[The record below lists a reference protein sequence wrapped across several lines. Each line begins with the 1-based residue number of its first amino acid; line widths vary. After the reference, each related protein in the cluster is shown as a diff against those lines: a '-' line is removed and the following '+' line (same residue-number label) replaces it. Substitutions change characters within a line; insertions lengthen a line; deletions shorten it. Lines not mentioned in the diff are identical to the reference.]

1 MARTNYNL
9 TDEEVKERVFQVADY
24 IISTGSS
31 TRKTAKYFTEHYFAI
46 SNATVHEYLHKRLP
60 KLDAERYQKVMK
72 IIELN
77 TPKTIED
84 AETKIRIYQAAS
96 LILQDYSIDE
106 IVEALHSTY
115 DIIYDDLTSR
125 LPKLDV
131 KIAEDVK
138 KKLLEHRLQNL
149 PQYKDNIPASFFTP
163 KGNSK
168 K

>member
-1 MARTNYNL
+1 METKL
-9 TDEEVKERVFQVADY
+9 QSPEVWADQ
-24 IISTGSS
+24 
-31 TRKTAKYFTEHYFAI
+31 
-46 SNATVHEYLHKRLP
+46 
-60 KLDAERYQKVMK
+60 KLASELGQKSREIK
-72 IIELN
+72 DTLEQI
-77 TPKTIED
+77 KKWDSTIED

-106 IVEALHSTY
+106 IVEVLHSTY